1 MAKTPKQLDEFLHP
15 MRDQDLSTLRALDQK
30 LHLLLEKKRR
40 EERGGNGD
48 VAVREEISAQCAGI
62 KINPDLLALVGIH
75 PENPVEEDKTLIRES
90 IARRLT
96 D

>member
-1 MAKTPKQLDEFLHP
+1 MAKTPKQLDEFIHS
-15 MRDQDLSTLRALDQK
+15 MGDQDLSTLRALDQK

-40 EERGGNGD
+40 EERRGNGD
-48 VAVREEISAQCAGI
+48 VVAREEIIAQCGGVQ
-62 KINPDLLALVGIH
+62 INPDLLALVGIH

-90 IARRLT
+90 ITRRLT